1 MNLRATSAPRLR
13 GGVRRRAN
21 LVPQTAAAAT
31 AAIVIAGLIAV
42 VSAEPGHAAEP
53 SPSAQQIIDR
63 LAPPAPRPPVP
74 APGTAAT
81 SDADDTGRGVSVAG
95 RLRNLQPIERQID
108 LSIPFESGAT
118 LLRPEGQATLQELV
132 VAMQS
137 ERLRNTRFRLEGH
150 TDAKGGADYN
160 ERLSEQR
167 ARTVA
172 GFLIRQGV
180 EPQRLQAVGKGF
192 REPLAGEDPLSPAN
206 RRVRIVA
213 VD

>member
-1 MNLRATSAPRLR
+1 M
-13 GGVRRRAN
+13 
-21 LVPQTAAAAT
+21 
-31 AAIVIAGLIAV
+31 
-42 VSAEPGHAAEP
+42 
-53 SPSAQQIIDR
+53 
-63 LAPPAPRPPVP
+63 
-74 APGTAAT
+74 
-81 SDADDTGRGVSVAG
+81 AG
-95 RLRNLQPIERQID
+95 RLRNLRPVERRID
-108 LSIPFESGAT
+108 LTIPFEFDAA
-118 LLRPEGQATLQELV
+118 LLRPEGQATLHELV

-137 ERLRNTRFRLEGH
+137 ERLRATRFRLEGH
-150 TDAKGGADYN
+150 TDAKGSADYN